1 MADLSNTIKT
11 ALVKYPDAF
20 PTERG
25 LEVRHPNGTQEL
37 LVFYRGLN
45 EHEFFKTEDAKV
57 VEEEASQEETV
68 EEVQEEPKKRGR
80 KPKEETVPTEQ

>member
-45 EHEFFKTEDAKV
+45 EHEFFKTEDVK
-57 VEEEASQEETV
+57 VEEEAPQEETV
-68 EEVQEEPKKRGR
+68 EEVKEEPKKRGR